1 MDKTLLEKL
10 KDVGKYYGTYHD
22 LYLLCRE
29 AAEMIEEQYKEIREL
44 AEENNR
50 LAEKVGLSNSKFV
63 EMAGKLKET
72 NDKYNLVAKNNDELL
87 KMYAPTVK
95 ERDKLIEENERLEAL
110 INFNNSKHTEVLN
123 KYNTAVEENI
133 RLNKEIKEMASG
145 EAYNALIDALIVKNS
160 SLQSELDNLA
170 LASHSDKGVA
180 IRDDELRDQFAC
192 AALEG
197 LVSNG
202 IYNPESN
209 ARWAYQQADAML
221 KAREKKNA

>member
-1 MDKTLLEKL
+1 VDKTLLEKL

-123 KYNTAVEENI
+123 KYNVTVEENI
-133 RLNKEIKEMASG
+133 RLEAEVKEVAHANDDLIKR
-145 EAYNALIDALIVKNS
+145 NIALVTENNRLAV
-160 SLQSELDNLA
+160 ELNNLA
-170 LASHSDKGVA
+170 LASHSDRAEVNWN
-180 IRDDELRDQFAC
+180 DELRDQFAC
-192 AALEG
+192 AAMEG

-221 KAREKKNA
+221 KAREK

>member
-1 MDKTLLEKL
+1 MDDDFWKKA
-10 KDVGKYYGTYHD
+10 G
-22 LYLLCRE
+22 E
-29 AAEMIEEQYKEIREL
+29 AIDAQVKEL
-44 AEENNR
+44 AEKRAINTAKQLNEIYEATR
-50 LAEKVGLSNSKFV
+50 K
-63 EMAGKLKET
+63 EM
-72 NDKYNLVAKNNDELL
+72 NDKTWTYKRDLGALYREATAK
-87 KMYAPTVK
+87 
-95 ERDKLIEENERLEAL
+95 IERLEAL

-221 KAREKKNA
+221 KAREKK